1 MFTSCYVSGTS
12 CLCVT
17 LTQHTDHGMYL
28 QNTDDLLAQYSRL
41 LLHVIDLLP
50 TSYVTLD
57 NHCLPLCLSNIHKM
71 TRDDSLDFFLA
82 LNLEFCMW
90 EIFHTVLLRW
100 DCVFGKKEFIIK
112 YKWWI
117 IFKMLAITK
126 NEGWWQESVKKI
138 NFTKHCS
145 LKANNWKV
153 ENTHILLGIV
163 KLGL

>member
-1 MFTSCYVSGTS
+1 MFVLIFVPSDFIYSLPWLISSTNCICLRLCSFEAQPAYIVCWLTSIQENCSMFTSCYVSGTS

-71 TRDDSLDFFLA
+71 TRDDSLDFF
-82 LNLEFCMW
+82 
-90 EIFHTVLLRW
+90 
-100 DCVFGKKEFIIK
+100 FGFKFGILHVRNSPHCPVKVRLCLWKE
-112 YKWWI
+112 
-117 IFKMLAITK
+117 
-126 NEGWWQESVKKI
+126 
-138 NFTKHCS
+138 
-145 LKANNWKV
+145 
-153 ENTHILLGIV
+153 GIYN
-163 KLGL
+163 